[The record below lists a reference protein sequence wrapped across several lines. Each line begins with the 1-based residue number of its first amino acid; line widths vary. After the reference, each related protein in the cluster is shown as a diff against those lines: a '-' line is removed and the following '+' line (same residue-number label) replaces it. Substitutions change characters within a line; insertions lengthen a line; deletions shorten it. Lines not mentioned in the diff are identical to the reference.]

1 MERLIQTAKE
11 GAECLD
17 SYFPRRKGHRRLNH
31 VKAWLNVHSV
41 YYNLVRRRASLEVPP
56 HKPTGEPEY
65 TTLQTIAAK
74 IKRPLT

>member
-31 VKAWLNVHSV
+31 AKAWLNVHSV
-41 YYNLVRRRASLEVPP
+41 YYNLVRRRASLEAT
-56 HKPTGEPEY
+56 HANQPENRN
-65 TTLQTIAAK
+65 TQRFK
-74 IKRPLT
+74 Q